1 MRCNDSPS
9 SPLLRRKKQQR
20 PIEGTRTRC
29 MRGSSPKA
37 SVECTARHHD
47 VLHSS
52 LFFFVCDRAQA
63 AATPSAHVSLGR
75 PQSPC
80 VVYSIHGLVALLLRF
95 SVVVVGA
102 VEPLAA
108 QAFER
113 ARLWH
118 LHDVPPTRSS
128 LLDRG
133 EQDVI
138 CGPIFSWCFGLQ
150 RRGLMPPHG
159 LGIACTWEEQRTS
172 RGRSRSVDRSSS
184 SSAPRGTCV
193 LHALR
198 GAQC

>member
-1 MRCNDSPS
+1 M
-9 SPLLRRKKQQR
+9 LRRKKQQR

-118 LHDVPPTRSS
+118 LHAVPPTRSS
-128 LLDRG
+128 LLVILRKWDAWRPSHGWDGAGRSSIVTEIKTNFKQDRLKLKL
-133 EQDVI
+133 QDA
-138 CGPIFSWCFGLQ
+138 GQ
-150 RRGLMPPHG
+150 RR
-159 LGIACTWEEQRTS
+159 
-172 RGRSRSVDRSSS
+172 
-184 SSAPRGTCV
+184 
-193 LHALR
+193 
-198 GAQC
+198 